1 MGIDAIITAGD
12 GRAARKVF
20 KRNKAMLDVA
30 GRPIILHIVEALRA
44 CSEIEKIVVVGPK
57 EMFEEVIGSF
67 DVRIVQ
73 QKRSLAENG
82 WEGFLNT
89 IDEYRETGQLT
100 PDIIERYHNKSVLFL
115 SGDIPLI
122 SIKELN
128 EFISQCDMDRY
139 DYVAGATSEDILKLF
154 GPRKGRPGIKMATFH
169 MWDGN
174 LRQNNLHMAKP
185 FILLQSIDLVLKA
198 YEYRYQK
205 EFFNIVKSLFELI
218 RFSKGSIFWTLGI
231 YLILQISA
239 GLSALGFEGA
249 AHFASLPIT
258 RPRVERLISHL
269 LNVRFKIV
277 ETTVGG
283 AALDVDNEK
292 DYMTLSIM
300 YRDWMN
306 QIVSP

>member
-1 MGIDAIITAGD
+1 MGIDVVITAGD

-30 GRPIILHIVEALRA
+30 GRPIILHIVEVLRA
-44 CSEIEKIVVVGPK
+44 CSGIDKIVAVGPK
-57 EMFEEVIGSF
+57 EVFEEVIGSF

-73 QKRSLAENG
+73 QKRSLVENG

-89 IDEYRETGQLT
+89 IDEYRETGKLT
-100 PDIIERYHNKSVLFL
+100 PEIIERYHDKPVLFL

-122 SIKELN
+122 SVKELG
-128 EFISQCDMDRY
+128 EFLSQCDMDRY
-139 DYVAGATSEDILKLF
+139 DYNAGATSEDILKLF
-154 GPRKGRPGIKMATFH
+154 GPRKGRPGIKMATFQ

-185 FILLQSIDLVLKA
+185 FLILQSIDLVLKA

-205 EFFNIVKSLFELI
+205 EIFNIVKSFFELI
-218 RFSKGSIFWTLGI
+218 RFSRGSIFRTLGI
-231 YLILQISA
+231 YLLFQISA
-239 GLSALGFEGA
+239 GLSALGLEGA
-249 AHFASLPIT
+249 AHLASFPV
-258 RPRVERLISHL
+258 RRQGVERLISHL

-277 ETTVGG
+277 LTTVGG

-306 QIVSP
+306 QIGS